1 MQLVYLLIFFPLSCF
16 FCSTQDCHIR
26 THSATGEPVPDQSQD
41 YVLLKSS
48 ENATHTI
55 LRFRRKL
62 DTCDEKFDVPI
73 TVSALA

>member
-1 MQLVYLLIFFPLSCF
+1 MKSLKSLMSIIDCKFLMIIASF
-16 FCSTQDCHIR
+16 QDCHIK
-26 THSATGEPVPDQSQD
+26 THSPSGEPVPDMTQD
-41 YVLLKSS
+41 YVLLTSS

-73 TVSALA
+73 T